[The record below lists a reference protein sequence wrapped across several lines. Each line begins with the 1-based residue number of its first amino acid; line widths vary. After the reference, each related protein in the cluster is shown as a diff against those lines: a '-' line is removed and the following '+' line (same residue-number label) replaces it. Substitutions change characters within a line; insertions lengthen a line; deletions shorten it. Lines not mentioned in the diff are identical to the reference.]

1 MSANASSIF
10 LVDAVGPALPDIR
23 APVGLRHSFCIGR
36 WKFMSQTDTESAV
49 DVKLPFPAIRREL
62 PTRHPENTDTME
74 EIAQSID
81 KPVLAAKL
89 TKLSVVIPVYNE
101 EATVQTLVSL
111 VVNAPLPDGL
121 RREIICV
128 NDCSRDG
135 TAKKLDE
142 LPKLFPEAD
151 FRIIHKPVNEG
162 KGAALRDGFKHASG
176 DIVLIQDAD
185 LEYDPAD
192 YPKLLQP
199 ILENRAD
206 VVYGSRFM
214 GAAPHRVL
222 YFWHTLGNRVLTMM
236 SNMFTNLNLTDMEV
250 CYKVFRKSVL
260 DRIQVKCNRFGFEPE
275 ITAKIA
281 KLRPRIRIFE
291 VGISY
296 YGRSYEEG
304 KKITWK
310 DGVKA
315 ILAII
320 RFRFSD

>member
-1 MSANASSIF
+1 MI
-10 LVDAVGPALPDIR
+10 
-23 APVGLRHSFCIGR
+23 
-36 WKFMSQTDTESAV
+36 QTDTETLRPPAAAI
-49 DVKLPFPAIRREL
+49 PAIRREL
-62 PTRHPENTDTME
+62 PTHHPETME
-74 EIAQSID
+74 TIEKSVD
-81 KPVLAAKL
+81 LPVTTAKL

-101 EATVQTLVSL
+101 ESTVQMLVSL

-142 LPKLFPEAD
+142 LPTLFPEAD

-162 KGAALRDGFKHASG
+162 KGAALRDGFKHATG
-176 DIVLIQDAD
+176 DVVLIQDAD

-192 YPKLLQP
+192 YPKLLTP
-199 ILENRAD
+199 ILTNRAD

-214 GAAPHRVL
+214 GGEPHRVL
-222 YFWHTLGNRVLTMM
+222 YFWHTLGNRVLTTL

-260 DRIQVKCNRFGFEPE
+260 DRINIKCNRFGFEPE